1 MPPASMTKMMTIYL
15 LFERLKEGRLALDDE
30 FLVSR
35 KAWRKGGSKMF
46 VEAGKRVRVEDL
58 VRGIVVQSGNDAT
71 IVVAEGLAG
80 SERRLHVK

>member
-1 MPPASMTKMMTIYL
+1 M
-15 LFERLKEGRLALDDE
+15 ALDDE
-30 FLVSR
+30 FPVSR

-80 SERRLHVK
+80 SEEAFAREMTVKARAIWV